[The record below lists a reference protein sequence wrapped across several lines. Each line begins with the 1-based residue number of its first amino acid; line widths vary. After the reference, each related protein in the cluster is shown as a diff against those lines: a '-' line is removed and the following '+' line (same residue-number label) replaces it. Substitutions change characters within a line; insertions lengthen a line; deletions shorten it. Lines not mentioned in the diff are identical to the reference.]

1 MAKKSFN
8 ESRKSTIQNT
18 SALTAHST
26 RSEHSSSSSEHKS
39 SNKSKR
45 FTHFYLGSVDTRSS
59 EVDTRPSFQQT
70 SLPNWESRSTL
81 DQVVSTLVPGSVD
94 TVPGSVDTRSGQV
107 DTRPSFQQTSLP
119 NWESR
124 STLDQG
130 RSTHSG

>member
-1 MAKKSFN
+1 CCCCHAAAAPLA
-8 ESRKSTIQNT
+8 
-18 SALTAHST
+18 SAGEVPARQRALRAGVAGRRQCTLCVGDAPST
-26 RSEHSSSSSEHKS
+26 RLR
-39 SNKSKR
+39 R
-45 FTHFYLGSVDTRSS
+45 FTHFCLGSVDTRSS
-59 EVDTRPSFQQT
+59 EVDTRPSFQQI
-70 SLPNWESRSTL
+70 SLPDWDS
-81 DQVVSTLVPGSVD
+81 SVD